1 MVLPIVNTVFNL
13 YTRKL
18 YTKKAVSSY
27 DICYYQLRTMSYL
40 NVYFFTRESQAKK
53 GGLII
58 YCRAAFKGKRKDF
71 SLGKTIP
78 PNLWDKKKAFPNKKL
93 PEGKRYYDHLK
104 TVEKEMYDAELKCI
118 KNSKTYSLERII
130 DYYQGLDKQFHGI
143 VELFNKHQIQF
154 KQLVAVNQ
162 RAHRSYIR
170 YDMCL
175 RHLCNYLKE
184 AYNKTDLDVRFLD
197 YPFIEGLDH
206 YIRTIR
212 RCSNNTTVKYIQCF
226 KKIVRTAIHNRVIDR
241 DPFIE
246 YKGRI
251 VTIERECLNDTELN
265 KLASLELKDEN
276 LRIVRDSFLISC
288 YTGLAYADLR
298 ALRSDQIIFENGDYW
313 IKTLRQKSKVKAEII
328 LLPKVLELLK
338 HYKNHPWCIEK
349 GRAIYMI
356 SNQKTNK
363 HLKTLA
369 KLCGITKVITFHIAR
384 HTFATTVTLA
394 KGISIEVVSKMLG
407 HKSIKQTQHYARMV
421 NTRVQDEMQ
430 ALKALY

>member
-1 MVLPIVNTVFNL
+1 MVLPVVNTVFKL

-40 NVYFFTRESQAKK
+40 NVYFFTRESHAKK

-58 YCRAAFKGKRKDF
+58 YCRASLKGKRKDF

-197 YPFIEGLDH
+197 YPFIQGLDH
-206 YIRTIR
+206 YIRTIG

-251 VTIERECLNDTELN
+251 VTVERECLNDTELK
-265 KLASLELKDEN
+265 KLASLELKDEKN
-276 LRIVRDSFLISC
+276 PDGDIEIIFTGLRPGEKLYEELLIGDKVSKTPHKQILRAEEDFIRRQELEESIKSLMQAEEENDVHELKKIFKNTIHG
-288 YTGLAYADLR
+288 YTGLEDNV
-298 ALRSDQIIFENGDYW
+298 D
-313 IKTLRQKSKVKAEII
+313 
-328 LLPKVLELLK
+328 VLSLQGLE
-338 HYKNHPWCIEK
+338 
-349 GRAIYMI
+349 
-356 SNQKTNK
+356 NQK
-363 HLKTLA
+363 
-369 KLCGITKVITFHIAR
+369 
-384 HTFATTVTLA
+384 
-394 KGISIEVVSKMLG
+394 
-407 HKSIKQTQHYARMV
+407 
-421 NTRVQDEMQ
+421 D
-430 ALKALY
+430 

>member
-53 GGLII
+53 GGLSFIVGHRSREKEKTFHWVRQSLPI
-58 YCRAAFKGKRKDF
+58 YGIKRKPF
-71 SLGKTIP
+71 QI
-78 PNLWDKKKAFPNKKL
+78 KKL

-175 RHLCNYLKE
+175 RHLCNYLK
-184 AYNKTDLDVRFLD
+184 K
-197 YPFIEGLDH
+197 H
-206 YIRTIR
+206 
-212 RCSNNTTVKYIQCF
+212 TTK
-226 KKIVRTAIHNRVIDR
+226 
-241 DPFIE
+241 
-246 YKGRI
+246 
-251 VTIERECLNDTELN
+251 
-265 KLASLELKDEN
+265 
-276 LRIVRDSFLISC
+276 
-288 YTGLAYADLR
+288 
-298 ALRSDQIIFENGDYW
+298 QI
-313 IKTLRQKSKVKAEII
+313 
-328 LLPKVLELLK
+328 
-338 HYKNHPWCIEK
+338 
-349 GRAIYMI
+349 
-356 SNQKTNK
+356 
-363 HLKTLA
+363 
-369 KLCGITKVITFHIAR
+369 
-384 HTFATTVTLA
+384 
-394 KGISIEVVSKMLG
+394 
-407 HKSIKQTQHYARMV
+407 
-421 NTRVQDEMQ
+421 
-430 ALKALY
+430 

>member
-1 MVLPIVNTVFNL
+1 MVSTLSKHCIYM

-40 NVYFFTRESQAKK
+40 NVYFFTRPSQAKK

-58 YCRAAFKGKRKDF
+58 YCRAALKGKRKDF

-130 DYYQGLDKQFHGI
+130 DYYLGLDNQFHGI
-143 VELFNKHQIQF
+143 VELFNKHQVQF

-162 RAHRSYIR
+162 RAHRSFIR
-170 YDMCL
+170 YDMCKK
-175 RHLCNYLKE
+175 HLSNYLKVS
-184 AYNKTDLDVRFLD
+184 YNKTDIDVRFLD
-197 YPFIEGLDH
+197 YPFIEGFDH
-206 YIRTIR
+206 YIRTKGG
-212 RCSNNTTVKYIQCF
+212 CSNNTTVKYIQSF

-251 VTIERECLNDTELN
+251 ITVERECLNDAELN
-265 KLASLELKDEN
+265 KLASLELEN
-276 LRIVRDSFLISC
+276 ETLKIVRDCFLMAC

-298 ALRSDQIIFENGDYW
+298 ALRSDQIIFDNGDYW

-328 LLPKVLELLK
+328 LLPKALEIVEK
-338 HYKNHPWCIEK
+338 YKNNPSCITSGK
-349 GRAIYMI
+349 VIYMI
-356 SNQKTNK
+356 SNQKTNM
-363 HLKTLA
+363 HLKTLT
-369 KLCGITKVITFHIAR
+369 KLCGINKVVTFHIAR
-384 HTFATTVTLA
+384 HTFATTITLA

-421 NTRVQDEMQ
+421 NTRVQEEMQ
-430 ALKALY
+430 ALKAYY